1 MIALAIIINAALVCE
16 TCIMMSPLNDED
28 REYIARD
35 LPSPFASASANV
47 FADNDG
53 FSTSTSVPLTV
64 QAEACLLAC
73 SMVDNPLWAEDASA
87 DDAACCDDIFEDMPL
102 PSTYDCKL
110 AVALLL
116 NCPAAAFSTARTGYY
131 DRACCLA
138 GVFNTDTADD
148 IHDCDF
154 DNHCWK
160 PTIAK
165 ATTCDDILSGNVNDM
180 LDTLGPVP
188 DFPAKAKATTCDDIL
203 SGNVDDMLAAFGPI
217 PDFPAFAKA
226 TTSDDIVFGNVK
238 DMLDAFGPVPDFP
251 APAASPALLCTPA
264 PSVSSACGSPF
275 TSFTN
280 SCASPKRSLFG
291 SPADSS
297 CLDNPLFDSEDEDE
311 DETCCLL

>member
-1 MIALAIIINAALVCE
+1 MIALAIIINAALVYE

-47 FADNDG
+47 FAEIDG
-53 FSTSTSVPLTV
+53 LSTSTSVPLSV

-87 DDAACCDDIFEDMPL
+87 DDAACCDDIFEH
-102 PSTYDCKL
+102 C
-110 AVALLL
+110 ALR
-116 NCPAAAFSTARTGYY
+116 ATTGYY

-160 PTIAK
+160 PTVAK
-165 ATTCDDILSGNVNDM
+165 ATTCDDILSGNVSDM

-203 SGNVDDMLAAFGPI
+203 SGNVDDMLSAFGPI
-217 PDFPAFAKA
+217 PDFPAVAKA
-226 TTSDDIVFGNVK
+226 TSCDNILSGNVN

-275 TSFTN
+275 TSFVN
-280 SCASPKRSLFG
+280 SCASSKRSLFG

-311 DETCCLL
+311 EEICCLL